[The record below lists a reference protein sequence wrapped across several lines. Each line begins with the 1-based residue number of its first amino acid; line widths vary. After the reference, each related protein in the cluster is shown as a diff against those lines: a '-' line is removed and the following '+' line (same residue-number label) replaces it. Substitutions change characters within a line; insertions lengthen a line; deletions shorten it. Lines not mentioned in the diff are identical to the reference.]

1 MSHSTF
7 SEAHLSRGSVWLS
20 WWPLTC
26 LQYHLKVYFRTL
38 WSIADMRSKWLE
50 RHEYLVSQSIDF
62 FIAFRPSHAIVIE
75 TYRML
80 NFRLIYSIIDTT
92 WNMPAGLLL
101 YASWSLGCPGILQV
115 ALIWRFA

>member
-1 MSHSTF
+1 M
-7 SEAHLSRGSVWLS
+7 
-20 WWPLTC
+20 
-26 LQYHLKVYFRTL
+26 

-62 FIAFRPSHAIVIE
+62 FIAFRPSHAIVIDPS
-75 TYRML
+75 RML
-80 NFRLIYSIIDTT
+80 NFRLIDSIIDTT
-92 WNMPAGLLL
+92 WNMPAGSLL